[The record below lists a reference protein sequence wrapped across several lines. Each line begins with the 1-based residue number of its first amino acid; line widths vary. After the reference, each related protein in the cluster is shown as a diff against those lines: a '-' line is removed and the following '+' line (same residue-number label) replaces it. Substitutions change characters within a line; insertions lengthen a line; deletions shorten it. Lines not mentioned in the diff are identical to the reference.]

1 MTCCAAREVIEGD
14 GGRIH
19 HEVRDVSK
27 LEFKQK
33 LLNDLIVVEITEA
46 TPTRIKLPDWQ
57 RVLKGFV
64 RGVGPGKLLNNG
76 MRSPMEC
83 KVGDYVS
90 FAATA
95 GMDIAYGG
103 VNSRIMKDGD
113 VDAILEAP

>member
-1 MTCCAAREVIEGD
+1 VIEED
-14 GGRIH
+14 GGHCH

-27 LEFKQK
+27 FEFRQQ
-33 LLNDLIVVEITEA
+33 LLNDLIIVEVTDA

-76 MRSPMEC
+76 KRGPMEC
-83 KVGDYVS
+83 AVGDYVS

-95 GMDIAYGG
+95 GMDTAYSGTK
-103 VNSRIMKDGD
+103 VRMMKDSD
-113 VDAILEAP
+113 VDAVLEAP